1 MSNSARPT
9 RPLRIL
15 AASALALALAGCAAV
30 ISRAGDR
37 FAANLGAAVYDS
49 NDPATVRDGL
59 PAYLLLLDAL
69 VKGQEPGKAG
79 NAPLLFAAAGLN
91 GAYAG
96 SFTGEDVLQAQR
108 LSEKSLDYARRATC
122 LRNAGLCQAMTG
134 PVEPFQAEVA
144 ATGADEVTTLYALGA
159 AWAGYLQA
167 HRDDWGAI
175 AELPKIQALLERVVA
190 LDPGHD
196 RGMAR
201 VYLGVLH
208 SLRPEAVGGR
218 PDLGRGHFEAAI
230 AQSGDRNLY
239 AKVLMAETYA
249 RLVFDQALHDRL
261 LAEVL
266 AAEPAEPGFTLMNVL
281 AQERAKALVA
291 SGKDFF

>member
-1 MSNSARPT
+1 MSNAAFPIRPF
-9 RPLRIL
+9 RLL
-15 AASALALALAGCAAV
+15 AAGTLLLVLAGCAAV
-30 ISRAGDR
+30 VGRAGDR
-37 FAANLGAAVYDS
+37 FAENLGDAVYNS

-69 VKGQEPGKAG
+69 VRGQEAGKAG

-96 SFTGEDVLQAQR
+96 SFTGEDGVRAQR
-108 LSEKSLDYARRATC
+108 LSAKALDYARRGTC
-122 LRNAGLCQAMTG
+122 LRDARLCEAMTG
-134 PVEPFQAEVA
+134 PVEPFQARVA
-144 ATGADEVTTLYALGA
+144 AAGPDDVDTLYALGS
-159 AWAGYLQA
+159 AWAAYLQA

-175 AELPKIQALLERVVA
+175 AELPKIQSLLERVVA
-190 LDPGHD
+190 LDPTHD

-218 PDLGRGHFEAAI
+218 PELGRAHFEAAI
-230 AQSGDRNLY
+230 GQSGGRNLY
-239 AKVLMAETYA
+239 AKVLMAETYS
-249 RLVFDQALHDRL
+249 RLVYDQPLHDRL

-266 AAEPAEPGFTLMNVL
+266 AADPTEPGFTLMNVL

>member
-1 MSNSARPT
+1 MIT
-9 RPLRIL
+9 RLKPWSRRL
-15 AASALALALAGCAAV
+15 ATCLLVLLLAGCTAIAG
-30 ISRAGDR
+30 RAGDR
-37 FAANLGAAVYDS
+37 LAGQLGDAVYNS

-69 VKGQEPGKAG
+69 VQGQTPGKAG

-96 SFTGEDVLQAQR
+96 SFTGDDTVRAQR
-108 LSEKSLDYARRATC
+108 LSTKALDYARRGTC
-122 LRNAGLCQAMTG
+122 LRNARLCEAMPG
-134 PVEPFQAEVA
+134 PVDAFEARVA
-144 ATGADEVTTLYALGA
+144 ATPADDIETLYALGA
-159 AWAGYLQA
+159 AWAAYLQA
-167 HRDDWGAI
+167 HRDDWAAI
-175 AELPKIQALLERVVA
+175 ADLPKVQALLERVA
-190 LDPGHD
+190 QIEPGHD

-218 PDLGRGHFEAAI
+218 PELGREHFEAAI
-230 AQSGDRNLY
+230 EQSGGRNLY

-249 RLVFDQALHDRL
+249 RLVYDQPLHDRL
-261 LAEVL
+261 LADVL

-281 AQERAKALVA
+281 AQERARALVV
-291 SGKDFF
+291 SGREFF

>member
-1 MSNSARPT
+1 MSDPVHPT
-9 RPLRIL
+9 RLLRMI
-15 AASALALALAGCAAV
+15 AASVVLLVLAGCAAV
-30 ISRAGDR
+30 VGRAGDR
-37 FAANLGAAVYDS
+37 FAHDLGAAVYDS

-69 VKGQEPGKAG
+69 VQGQAPGKAA
-79 NAPLLFAAAGLN
+79 NAPLLFAAASLN

-96 SFTGEDVLQAQR
+96 SFTGDDTLRAQR
-108 LSEKSLDYARRATC
+108 LSEKSLDYARRGTC
-122 LRNAGLCQAMTG
+122 LRDAGLCQAMAG
-134 PVEPFQAEVA
+134 PVEPFEAEVA
-144 ATGADEVTTLYALGA
+144 AAGVDDVDTLYALGA

-218 PDLGRGHFEAAI
+218 PDIGRGHFEAAI
-230 AQSGDRNLY
+230 AQSGGRNLY
-239 AKVLMAETYA
+239 AKVLMAETYS

-266 AAEPAEPGFTLMNVL
+266 AADPAEPGFTLMNVL
-281 AQERAKALVA
+281 AQERAHALVA